1 MVCLFVYADS
11 GSYIVLLGLLRH
23 SDTRLFPLRAG
34 MTQLKSVADS
44 AGDDIVDPDE
54 EHMPLY
60 FEGILC
66 LRHER
71 RVLYV

>member
-1 MVCLFVYADS
+1 
-11 GSYIVLLGLLRH
+11 
-23 SDTRLFPLRAG
+23 